1 MENVTIINSR
11 IMDFKKFRIYFFL
24 FGIIFLCS
32 CESDDVC
39 DSTIP
44 TTPSLVI
51 EFYDATN
58 TSTLKTTT
66 NLKITEV
73 GNTDALVSN
82 QNVTKLSIPLK
93 SNANIVKY
101 EFASNANILTGGILN
116 PAINK
121 DIVTFNYT
129 TKDVYIS
136 RACGYKTTYEIGEF
150 NYLNNIVDFQGEN
163 SKWIKNVQLLTKIID
178 NETQVHL
185 KIFF

>member
-1 MENVTIINSR
+1 
-11 IMDFKKFRIYFFL
+11 MDFKRINIYIFL

-73 GNTDALVSN
+73 GNTVALVSD
-82 QNVTKLSIPLK
+82 QNVTKLKIPLK
-93 SNANIVKY
+93 SNAIIVKY
-101 EFASNANILTGGILN
+101 EFASNANVLTGGIIN

-136 RACGYKTTYEIGEF
+136 RACGYKTTFELNDF
-150 NYLNNIVDFQGEN
+150 NYTNNVADAPLEN

>member
-1 MENVTIINSR
+1 MNFKR
-11 IMDFKKFRIYFFL
+11 ISIYIFL
-24 FGIIFLCS
+24 FGITFLFS

-58 TSTLKTTT
+58 TSTVKTTT

-73 GNTDALVSN
+73 GNAVALASDLN
-82 QNVTKLSIPLK
+82 LTKLNIPLK
-93 SNANIVKY
+93 SSTTTVKY
-101 EFASNANILTGGILN
+101 EFASNANLISGVIN

-150 NYLNNIVDFQGEN
+150 NYTNNVADFAGES
-163 SKWIKNVQLLTKIID
+163 SKWIKNVQLLTKTID

>member
-1 MENVTIINSR
+1 
-11 IMDFKKFRIYFFL
+11 MDFKKFKIYLFL
-24 FGIIFLCS
+24 FGITLVFS

-51 EFYDATN
+51 EVYDATN
-58 TSTLKTTT
+58 TSTLKATT

-73 GNTDALVSN
+73 GNAVALISN
-82 QNVTKLSIPLK
+82 LNATKFKIPLI

-101 EFASNANILTGGILN
+101 EFASNANLINGIIN

-121 DIVTFNYT
+121 DIITFNYT

-136 RACGYKTTYEIGEF
+136 RACGYKTTFKINDF
-150 NYLNNIVDFQGEN
+150 NYNNNVEDFAGEN
-163 SKWIKNVQLLTKIID
+163 SKWIKNVQLITKTID